1 MLILHYNY
9 FNVWVYRTC
18 RIVSLCFANVLC
30 HSEERSDVRISRKG
44 HLVKAMVRCCL
55 RSDVCLLAHDVAVG
69 GDVRRSARCDST
81 LSLSHCDKSLFC
93 DVLSDIFLFRENCI
107 NNCHSFPLHLSLYFI
122 KYASSILFLKILKY
136 YNSTILYN
144 RPKKSHLCATFA
156 HSMHIFKYFH
166 TFF

>member
-1 MLILHYNY
+1 MFDLDNAAILPN
-9 FNVWVYRTC
+9 
-18 RIVSLCFANVLC
+18 
-30 HSEERSDVRISRKG
+30 G
-44 HLVKAMVRCCL
+44 G
-55 RSDVCLLAHDVAVG
+55 DVCLLASDVFACRQKRCALT
-69 GDVRRSARCDST
+69 RRCVSSTRCDIATSQY
-81 LSLSHCDKSLFC
+81 HCDKSLFC

-107 NNCHSFPLHLSLYFI
+107 KKCHSFPLHLSLYFI

-144 RPKKSHLCATFA
+144 SPKKSHFCATFA